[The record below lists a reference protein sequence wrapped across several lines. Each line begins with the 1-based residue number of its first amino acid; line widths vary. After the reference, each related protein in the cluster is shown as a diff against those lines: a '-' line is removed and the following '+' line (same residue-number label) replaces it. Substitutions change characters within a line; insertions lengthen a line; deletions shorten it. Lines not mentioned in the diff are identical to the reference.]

1 MSSGLTG
8 YLSSDLEDLLTLP
21 RLLMFLAFFS
31 FAFLM
36 LGVLGMVTVCCALLL
51 DCNCCAGGLVAQT
64 ANTAAMLDTA
74 LQHNYRTA
82 VHYLP
87 VSNNSPNLCLSSP
100 SVTCSHLACRSFQ
113 LEISWRSWEV
123 IFVPWHIHLHLCS
136 PLRWGDK
143 LKWKELGSSLLYIDC
158 QTTALWKEYDGTGLR
173 SCRVPQSQTSKFW
186 CGIQFFGKSWRLF
199 LFWV

>member
-36 LGVLGMVTVCCALLL
+36 LGVLGMVAVCCALQL

-74 LQHNYRTA
+74 LQHNYRTP
-82 VHYLP
+82 VLP
-87 VSNNSPNLCLSSP
+87 ACIEQFSQPLLSLPDLQPPRLPLITTRWISPEDP
-100 SVTCSHLACRSFQ
+100 
-113 LEISWRSWEV
+113 E
-123 IFVPWHIHLHLCS
+123 
-136 PLRWGDK
+136 
-143 LKWKELGSSLLYIDC
+143 
-158 QTTALWKEYDGTGLR
+158 
-173 SCRVPQSQTSKFW
+173 
-186 CGIQFFGKSWRLF
+186 
-199 LFWV
+199 